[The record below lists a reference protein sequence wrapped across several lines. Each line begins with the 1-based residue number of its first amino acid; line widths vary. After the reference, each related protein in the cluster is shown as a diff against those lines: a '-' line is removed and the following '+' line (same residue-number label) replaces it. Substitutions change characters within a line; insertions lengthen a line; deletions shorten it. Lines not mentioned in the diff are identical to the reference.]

1 MNINRA
7 LFPLLVFLGGCSF
20 GPLSPIVKIAYEDGY
35 SSVSMIFAQYG
46 GGWFSLF
53 ILVLIFTVGRMLIG
67 KKGSGNTRDSAKD
80 TAKDNNDKG
89 NAKGNVKAN
98 TKDNDNNKSNT
109 AAAEK
114 KTLRSLLK
122 SILLLLAC
130 GLSIAL
136 CSSCNIFALNTISVS
151 LAVLLLFQFIWM
163 GVIIQCI
170 VKRALPSRDTSV
182 SVLLLV
188 IGTVLASG
196 ILIAGSI
203 FEPVGVLFGL
213 GSAIFFAAYVFLIG
227 HVEVRIHP
235 VYRSFLVMSMA
246 LISIFAIFGLSLAE
260 HASEIDIGLVHYSI
274 IGLFGCAIPMFFF
287 AIGTP
292 KIPTGAATILS
303 SSELPATI
311 ICAVI
316 IIHESVTAFQWVG
329 VGLVFLGIAY
339 PYLAAALKD
348 NRKNKEKSVKV

>member
-1 MNINRA
+1 MNLNRA

-20 GPLSPIVKIAYEDGY
+20 GPLSPIVKIAYDDGY

-46 GGWFSLF
+46 GGWFCLL
-53 ILVLIFTVGRMLIG
+53 ILVVIFTLGRMLIG
-67 KKGSGNTRDSAKD
+67 KKSPDNSHGNAFDNSHGNAIDNKPDNTHGNRRDSAKNS
-80 TAKDNNDKG
+80 AEDN
-89 NAKGNVKAN
+89 AVAVE
-98 TKDNDNNKSNT
+98 
-109 AAAEK
+109 EK
-114 KTLRSLLK
+114 RLK
-122 SILLLLAC
+122 SRLRGILLLFAC

-170 VKRALPSRDTSV
+170 VKRALPSKDTAV
-182 SVLLLV
+182 SVLMLV

-196 ILIAGSI
+196 VLIAGTKFALI
-203 FEPVGVLFGL
+203 GVCFGL
-213 GSAIFFAAYVFLIG
+213 GSAIFFAVYVFMIG
-227 HVEVRIHP
+227 HVAVSIHP
-235 VYRSFLVMSMA
+235 VYRSFVVMSMA
-246 LISIFAIFGLSLAE
+246 LLSILAIFGMSLAGN
-260 HASEIDIGLVHYSI
+260 ASQIDIGLAEYALV

-329 VGLVFLGIAY
+329 VALVFLGIAY
-339 PYLAAALKD
+339 PYLAAAFRE
-348 NRKNKEKSVKV
+348 NREKSVKV

>member
-46 GGWFSLF
+46 GGWFCLL
-53 ILVLIFTVGRMLIG
+53 ILVVIFTLGRMLIG
-67 KKGSGNTRDSAKD
+67 KKSPDKARDNKPDNTRGNARDSAKNS
-80 TAKDNNDKG
+80 AKNSTKNN
-89 NAKGNVKAN
+89 
-98 TKDNDNNKSNT
+98 
-109 AAAEK
+109 AAAVEE
-114 KTLRSLLK
+114 SPLK
-122 SILLLLAC
+122 SRLRGILLLFAC

-170 VKRALPSRDTSV
+170 VKRALPSKDTAV
-182 SVLLLV
+182 SVLMLV

-196 ILIAGSI
+196 VLIAGTKFALI
-203 FEPVGVLFGL
+203 GVCFGL
-213 GSAIFFAAYVFLIG
+213 GSAIFFAVYVFLIG
-227 HVEVRIHP
+227 HVAVSMHP
-235 VYRSFLVMSMA
+235 VYRSFVVMSMA
-246 LISIFAIFGLSLAE
+246 LLSVLAIFGMSLAGN
-260 HASEIDIGLVHYSI
+260 ASQIDTGLAEYALV

-329 VGLVFLGIAY
+329 VCLVFLGIAY
-339 PYLAAALKD
+339 PYLAAAF
-348 NRKNKEKSVKV
+348 RENKEKGITV

>member
-1 MNINRA
+1 MNYSRA
-7 LFPLLVFLGGCSF
+7 LFPLLVFIGGISF
-20 GPLSPIVKIAYEDGY
+20 GPLSPFVKIAYTEGY

-46 GGWFSLF
+46 GGWLCLF
-53 ILVLIFTVGRMLIG
+53 ILVAIFTLCRMLTGKKNGINDGASQRSQPSQASQPSQTSVKTRLKDCLLIF
-67 KKGSGNTRDSAKD
+67 
-80 TAKDNNDKG
+80 
-89 NAKGNVKAN
+89 
-98 TKDNDNNKSNT
+98 
-109 AAAEK
+109 
-114 KTLRSLLK
+114 
-122 SILLLLAC
+122 AC

-170 VKRALPSRDTSV
+170 VKRSLPSKETLI

-196 ILIAGSI
+196 VLIAGTG
-203 FEPVGVLFGL
+203 FELIGVLFGL
-213 GSAIFFAAYVFLIG
+213 GSALFFAIYVFLIG
-227 HVEVRIHP
+227 HVAVKIHP

-246 LISIFAIFGLSLAE
+246 LLSILAIFGLSLAE
-260 HASEIDIGLVHYSI
+260 NAAQIDTGLFRYAMI

>member
-53 ILVLIFTVGRMLIG
+53 ILVLIFTIGRMLIG
-67 KKGSGNTRDSAKD
+67 KNGRGNTRDSAKD
-80 TAKDNNDKG
+80 TAKVNLKDILKANPKENDDKKG
-89 NAKGNVKAN
+89 NTAEDEEKSLQSRVK
-98 TKDNDNNKSNT
+98 SV
-109 AAAEK
+109 
-114 KTLRSLLK
+114 
-122 SILLLLAC
+122 LLLFAC

-170 VKRALPSRDTSV
+170 VKRALPSKDTAV
-182 SVLLLV
+182 SVLMLV

-196 ILIAGSI
+196 VLIAGTKFALI
-203 FEPVGVLFGL
+203 GVCFGL
-213 GSAIFFAAYVFLIG
+213 GSAIFFAVYVFMIG
-227 HVEVRIHP
+227 HVAVSIHP
-235 VYRSFLVMSMA
+235 VYRSFVVMSMA
-246 LISIFAIFGLSLAE
+246 LLSILAIFGMSLAGN
-260 HASEIDIGLVHYSI
+260 ASQIDIGLAEYALV

-329 VGLVFLGIAY
+329 VALVFLGIAY
-339 PYLAAALKD
+339 PYLAAAFRE
-348 NRKNKEKSVKV
+348 NREKSVKV